1 MGKRNMARR
10 ATEESLKVRAL
21 AKAYGYTER
30 WARKQRER
38 KTEIWRD
45 WCAGHSV
52 EPVDGV
58 SELGSVGDES
68 DLSRAETVCAE
79 AWVAW
84 EGMNALLRRAM
95 ADPAQQDVIPAIAR
109 AVRESRKAW
118 EDATRHREALMKSA
132 GVWVPVEKVMAI
144 RSELKPLGG
153 VLEKLEVS
161 IAARL
166 APEHR
171 HEFYRAF
178 EASLPEW
185 NEGITKMNGYIER
198 LIPSC

>member
-1 MGKRNMARR
+1 MARR
-10 ATEESLKVRAL
+10 ATEDSLKVRAL

-38 KTEIWRD
+38 KTDVWRD

-52 EPVDGV
+52 QPVDGV
-58 SELGSVGDES
+58 RAERELSVGEES
-68 DLSRAETVCAE
+68 DLKRAEKVCAE

-84 EGMNALLRRAM
+84 EGMNELLRIAM
-95 ADPAQQDVIPAIAR
+95 ADPDQQDVIPAIAR

-118 EDATRHREALMKSA
+118 EDATKHREALMKSA
-132 GVWVPVEKVMAI
+132 CLWVPVERVKAI
-144 RSELKPLGG
+144 RAELKPLGG

-161 IAARL
+161 IAGRL
-166 APEHR
+166 APENR

-178 EASLPEW
+178 EASVPEW